1 MVSGTQVSLSTI
13 KSSILEAVLVMTLQA
28 LLPSVSIKNS
38 SSKWMMNGVNQRIW
52 LIGTPTKSIELGTTE
67 IPEEIFMELL

>member
-1 MVSGTQVSLSTI
+1 
-13 KSSILEAVLVMTLQA
+13 MTLQA

-38 SSKWMMNGVNQRIW
+38 SKCMVNGVNQRIW

>member
-1 MVSGTQVSLSTI
+1 
-13 KSSILEAVLVMTLQA
+13 MTLQA

-38 SSKWMMNGVNQRIW
+38 IKWMNGVNQRIW